1 VLHLLKSGDEVIAHA
16 DMYGGTNRF
25 FHRVSAPYSNLSFKL
40 IDMRVTANLE
50 SAISEKTKVRIAL
63 LARAHDSSTHRRSS
77 SNSPESCLTECR
89 W

>member
-1 VLHLLKSGDEVIAHA
+1 
-16 DMYGGTNRF
+16 
-25 FHRVSAPYSNLSFKL
+25 
-40 IDMRVTANLE
+40 MRVTANLE

>member
-1 VLHLLKSGDEVIAHA
+1 MLHLLKSGDEVIAHA

-50 SAISEKTKVRIAL
+50 SAISEKTKVRVAL
-63 LARAHDSSTHRRSS
+63 LARTRVVDVRRATR
-77 SNSPESCLTECR
+77 PESCLTECR